1 MPTISLLFAAC
12 ATLINFWLA
21 IRCGRVRVKEKILH
35 GDGGSGL
42 LARRMRAQANF
53 VEYTPFVLILA
64 LALEMA
70 GTPQTW
76 LWIAAAVYLVAR
88 ICHALGMDAEQGS
101 PLRSVG
107 IALTFLVM
115 LALVVLALITAYGL
129 LETGDMHSSM
139 AMV

>member
-21 IRCGRVRVKEKILH
+21 MRCGRVRVKEKILH
-35 GDGGSGL
+35 GDGGSSL
-42 LARRMRAQANF
+42 LSRRMRAHANF

-64 LALEMA
+64 LGLEMA
-70 GTPQTW
+70 GTPSTW
-76 LWIAAAVYLVAR
+76 LWVAAAVYLVGR

-101 PLRSVG
+101 PLRMVG

-129 LETGDMHSSM
+129 IQAGDMHSSL
-139 AMV
+139 A